1 MSRMS
6 RRLVLLL
13 IAVAALGAIGGGI
26 ATAAIVRA
34 TAVERDVL
42 SRFVNPRGA
51 DGRTLYL
58 QRVTIPAGTKLA
70 THFHD
75 GSQIA
80 GITTGTLRYTV
91 VSGGKAKVVNS
102 DPTGQKP
109 EVVHTIQPGETYD
122 VKAGQGVVEPSG
134 MVHRVEA
141 LPGDDVVIY
150 VSSLFVNGKPLSEK
164 VPETP

>member
-1 MSRMS
+1 MSRIS

-13 IAVAALGAIGGGI
+13 SAVAARGAIGGGI